1 MNWTLIYNT
10 NTGQPVSIGTVIS
23 NPLPS
28 GLTLRKLTQ
37 EEANGLND
45 GFLSWDSESLT
56 LKTVNGAIFENGEWF
71 IPIKFSAQEWLEKEG
86 YGPTQLITLLDLQGK
101 LIAANKA
108 SQKLDSV
115 RAWTDGILASFV
127 QDESPCSDWGS
138 APFAFSETVIDA
150 FQQLN

>member
-1 MNWTLIYNT
+1 MKTHLRYSDQTRAETDQGVIETLVRKGWEVYEPEPE
-10 NTGQPVSIGTVIS
+10 PVIPPTY
-23 NPLPS
+23 
-28 GLTLRKLTQ
+28 T
-37 EEANGLND
+37 AN
-45 GFLSWDSESLT
+45 
-56 LKTVNGAIFENGEWF
+56 A
-71 IPIKFSAQEWLEKEG
+71 WLEKEG

-101 LIAANKA
+101 LIAAGKA

-127 QDESPCSDWGS
+127 QDESPRSDWGS